1 MIYYNLQNKM
11 LNGSFTGRLP
21 DGRLVSNFII
31 TEEEANKIGYY
42 IKDESNKPSLNENQ
56 KLEET
61 LAYSAELNKIICEY
75 KVVDLPEEHFE
86 FSPLKMEI
94 DIEKRGKE
102 LGFGGLALLDS
113 IIEQAGMT
121 RMYKRA
127 SVLDSGDEHI
137 IQLMGVVGQAFQWSV
152 EEIKNLMRTWKI

>member
-61 LAYSAELNKIICEY
+61 LAYSAELNKIVCEY
-75 KVVDLPEEHFE
+75 KIIDLPEVAFE

-127 SVLDSGDEHI
+127 SVLNSDDER
-137 IQLMGVVGQAFQWSV
+137 IQQFISVVGNAFQWSE
-152 EEIKNLMRTWKI
+152 EEIKNLIKSWKV